1 MVKPKNKNSKRE
13 IKVPVWFI
21 DGFVGILALVIYNFL
36 LYFLTALKVGGII
49 AKIEEAMGYFG
60 LNTFTDLGMS
70 SSSMT
75 LGLIVIIG
83 AFYNMFT
90 GANGFNIIQFLVGV
104 VLIVSGALL
113 FKHSRLSS
121 EERNV
126 VSEGIK
132 NYKR

>member
-75 LGLIVIIG
+75 LGLIAVFIIAFVIGIVIG
-83 AFYNMFT
+83 DRVRKKAT
-90 GANGFNIIQFLVGV
+90 
-104 VLIVSGALL
+104 S
-113 FKHSRLSS
+113 K
-121 EERNV
+121 
-126 VSEGIK
+126 K
-132 NYKR
+132 